1 MKMISLKYLVITG
14 VGLSIILLMG
24 MQAFNI
30 KQSRRIVQIS
40 DMTLARAAHQ
50 ATLLPS
56 GEVLITGGCSGNC
69 NAQIAETEI
78 YNPENQTFTPGP
90 AMQLPRASHVA
101 IALNDGQILIAGGWS
116 NGEVTATAEIYD
128 LQNGNFR
135 PVIEM
140 SHARGGPTATLLQN
154 GRVLIAGGQQASR
167 ISLSSAEIFDPA
179 SSGFILVG
187 SMKIPRAGHASV
199 LLKNGKV
206 LITGGQNARNGKV
219 LSSAEIFDPKTG
231 KFTQTGKMAFR
242 RHKHAAVLLEDGKVL
257 ILGGA
262 NERDFSG
269 RYQSTEI
276 YDPGSGTFS
285 PGPDMNHPHF
295 KIRYAVVSLAEGE
308 VVVAG
313 GEAPLELFD
322 PVNDVFD
329 PIEGEYKDFRN
340 FSTATALN
348 NGDVLVLGGYDRK
361 INTSAMAWILKTNP

>member
-1 MKMISLKYLVITG
+1 MKMIFLKYMAVTG
-14 VGLSIILLMG
+14 VVLSIIFLMG
-24 MQAFNI
+24 LDAINI
-30 KQSRRIVQIS
+30 QQSNRLVRIT

-56 GEVLITGGCSGNC
+56 GEVLITGGCTGNC
-69 NAQIAETEI
+69 NTQLADTEI
-78 YNPENQTFTPGP
+78 YNPANQTFTQSP
-90 AMQLPRASHVA
+90 AMQLPRASHIAV
-101 IALNDGQILIAGGWS
+101 ALNDGRILIAGGWS
-116 NGEVTATAEIYD
+116 NGNVTATAEIYD

-140 SHARGGPTATLLQN
+140 SQARGGPTATLLQN

-167 ISLSSAEIFDPA
+167 ISLSSAEIFDPP
-179 SSGFILVG
+179 SSGFIQVG
-187 SMKIPRAGHASV
+187 SMKTPRAGHASV
-199 LLKNGKV
+199 LLENGKV

-219 LSSAEIFDPKTG
+219 LSSAEIFDPTTG
-231 KFTQTGKMAFR
+231 KFTETGAMAFR

-262 NERDFSG
+262 NEKDLSG

-276 YDPGSGTFS
+276 YDPRTGKFS
-285 PGPDMNHPHF
+285 PGPDMNHPRF
-295 KIRYAVVSLAEGE
+295 KIPYAVVITTGGE

-313 GEAPLELFD
+313 GEAPLELYD
-322 PVNDVFD
+322 PVNNVFD
-329 PIEGEYKDFRN
+329 PIEGEYKDSRE

-348 NGDVLVLGGYDRK
+348 NGDVLLVGGYDRK